1 MSIAEVNQL
10 VMAILG
16 ATSAIVIATLIRSN
30 STDY

>member
-10 VMAILG
+10 VMAIIG
-16 ATSAIVIATLIRSN
+16 ATSAIVIATLIRGN